1 MNKLTFLLALASVGN
16 VAFASEVVVVK
27 DTRQYVTYTA
37 SLDKDADCTIAVD
50 ADHPKQ
56 GDCHEV
62 RAKAPV
68 GGEYVIRFKD
78 ACQSDSYS
86 AIKSSSQLVE
96 GRPIPSIQTDRR
108 TYRCDAQGNPI

>member
-1 MNKLTFLLALASVGN
+1 MKRLTLLLALAGL
-16 VAFASEVVVVK
+16 AHGAIAAEVVVVK

-68 GGEYVIRFKD
+68 GGEYVIRLND
-78 ACQSDSYS
+78 WCQSDSFS
-86 AIKSSSQLVE
+86 PVKSNTTLE
-96 GRPIPSIQTDRR
+96 GRPLPSIQTNHR
-108 TYRCDAQGNPI
+108 TFRCDAQGNPI